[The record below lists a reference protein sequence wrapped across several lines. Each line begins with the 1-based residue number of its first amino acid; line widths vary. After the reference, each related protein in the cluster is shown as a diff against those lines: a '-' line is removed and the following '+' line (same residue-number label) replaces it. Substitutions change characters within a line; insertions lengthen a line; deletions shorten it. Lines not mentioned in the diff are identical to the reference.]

1 MAPKA
6 CEARGFREFE
16 PIHLALGWLL
26 RSKLSSRWPAWSSRD
41 AGPTFAHFQ
50 PHSLWLSFTMW
61 VTSPHGSSGR
71 PVQRLGPVAASA
83 GMPRLVLSP
92 DQSFSTVWGRVT
104 NQPHA
109 QIWILLLFSPF
120 CMGDRERKRRREKPL
135 KNVSC
140 SIAQQ
145 FTSPLSPV
153 TLPWCTS

>member
-1 MAPKA
+1 MAPRA
-6 CEARGFREFE
+6 CIARGFHEFE
-16 PIHLALGWLL
+16 PIHRAGFCYLNYRQGGQRGAQGMLGPHFLI
-26 RSKLSSRWPAWSSRD
+26 SNLSLPGCVGD
-41 AGPTFAHFQ
+41 
-50 PHSLWLSFTMW
+50 
-61 VTSPHGSSGR
+61 VSPHGSSER
-71 PVQRLGPVAASA
+71 PIWRPGPAAASA

-104 NQPHA
+104 NRPRA

-120 CMGDRERKRRREKPL
+120 CMGDRERRRRREKPL